1 MSADEYPSLS
11 PRDVGQLLGLNTE
24 TVRRMARRGELACFM
39 VRGRMRFR
47 VVDVEALAFGTP
59 LPVEHPAELPRR
71 RRVGRTTGAG
81 SLEALEQIERK
92 AEG

>member
-1 MSADEYPSLS
+1 MSPDEYPNLS
-11 PRDVGQLLGLNTE
+11 PRDVGRLLGLNAE

-47 VVDVEALAFGTP
+47 RADVDALAFGQP
-59 LPVEHPAELPRR
+59 LRIAREAQEPRQ
-71 RRVGRTTGAG
+71 RRVNRPPGAG
-81 SLEALEQIERK
+81 SLAALEELERE